1 MIIKISNLSDGVHN
15 FSFDEP
21 VSLIGL
27 SEPFFGNFRLDAEL
41 EKSHNQVIL
50 KAEISLNANFDCDRC
65 NSNYNSVI
73 YSNYK
78 MVYLF
83 GKEPVADNGL
93 NITYLPIETDKINL
107 DQELRDYSLLAI
119 PMKKLCREDCKG
131 LCPSC
136 GKDLNEG
143 KCDCSDKEI
152 DARWLPLNELKNKLS
167 NN

>member
-1 MIIKISNLSDGVHN
+1 M
-15 FSFDEP
+15 
-21 VSLIGL
+21 VSPAL
-27 SEPFFGNFRLDAEL
+27 
-41 EKSHNQVIL
+41 
-50 KAEISLNANFDCDRC
+50 
-65 NSNYNSVI
+65 
-73 YSNYK
+73 
-78 MVYLF
+78 
-83 GKEPVADNGL
+83 DNGL
-93 NITYLPIETDKINL
+93 NITYLPLETDKVNL

-131 LCPSC
+131 LCPSR